1 MFYKRYFLDKRKKKK
16 LAKWTR
22 ITILFSA
29 LRKFFFT
36 KIKFTQNGFKGKK
49 WIVKMDFETS

>member
-1 MFYKRYFLDKRKKKK
+1 MNQNNYF
-16 LAKWTR
+16 
-22 ITILFSA
+22 IFSFA
-29 LRKFFFT
+29 QIFFT